1 MNRSP
6 LVGGLVA
13 TGSLLAGYAM
23 FLRRWQLEW
32 GATDEE
38 SGAML
43 PGDELIAGRIS
54 RRLER

>member
-1 MNRSP
+1 
-6 LVGGLVA
+6 VGGLVA